1 VPTEGDPSGSDA
13 GFRAADAPT
22 HVASAPADSARNDS
36 ARNDAAR
43 NDAAPAEI
51 VDTIAW
57 KEQVELWDA
66 PTGALMTQDPTTQ
79 IVIDPTGQLAWS
91 QLRDVDSN
99 HVLSNHSGLAETEL
113 STRRYHR
120 RQLRR
125 VALGLVAFTIL
136 QALGRVLSAMHVA
149 GGRSATINNLANAFT
164 RPGRASDILQSWLD
178 WDRSPD
184 AIRPYRIAIIAG
196 AWLLVDTLIIIPV
209 VARFLHAWA
218 LRRHDALRDD
228 PHVSRAGRRIGR
240 LCRLAAAMCVAFA
253 IAALAANAATAWAIA
268 RHGGPRW
275 LLSTLAVATGAK
287 WVFLALIIV
296 APLGSYLWNWRATA
310 STTRSGWATL
320 MRLRPQLVGVAVAL
334 VALVLLPSSVR
345 PQLDDQLRAWW
356 DHPSHAA
363 AAVLGVLVLSAL
375 VWLTGSTTLNRADR
389 LAADGKAT
397 TSHLGILRVLGALGA
412 AAALVGLGIVA
423 SKANDIRS
431 GVLPFV
437 GAVVLVAWVVLSL
450 PAWVSPSMR
459 RFVVERSEP
468 RSHWLVLHALAFAPV
483 LALVLAIVRAVTLA
497 PTLRAVVSAS
507 GVLVFVA
514 GIAGRLFRSQ
524 RVDQRADGGWAKPLA
539 AFMLAVA
546 VAMSLVW
553 AGRDPIDAGHRLGS
567 VALVMAFAAA
577 LVVVLWLVSS
587 ATSRPPSGAL
597 AFVRVERFPTL
608 SLVAVL
614 LIGANLATTTPG
626 FHRVRLLGETTSN
639 TSPRAEATLEAAFK
653 SFVAAPSGT
662 ARPWRPL
669 VLVATAGGGARS
681 AYWTMLTWSCLFGG
695 MEADAD
701 QPACREAATDERS
714 VFAASGVSGG
724 AVGLAMEQ
732 AAPGAI
738 NPDKVFDGTFIESVV
753 ANLVSVDAPN
763 ALVQSPVFRDR
774 AAVLEQSWENVVPEL
789 ATRTL
794 FEPRTTAAW
803 QPVMLFDSAT
813 TEDGCRFIASPITL
827 GAAKSGDAPTPPSSV
842 GRTCGSL
849 FADELPAL
857 SDASTGTSPG
867 VARIPMAATRD
878 ARATLCAEQDMR
890 LSTAA
895 LLAARFPFVSPTG
908 ALPVC
913 GESRF
918 TYLVDGGQV
927 ESSGA
932 SPVVGMLRELLPR
945 IQAYNRGRPAQCIQ
959 PVVMQIDNDYDSL
972 SATDPP
978 SRPKELLAPISGLG
992 KSGERA
998 AAARQQLA
1006 ELGNELRDLAG
1017 CDAAPD
1023 LPTYLHIRPRAHP
1036 GTQAPLGW
1044 SLSGEA
1050 RDDLRKSFNSTEA
1063 QCELLVARAW
1073 VNTSP
1078 ATSTCV
1084 TGTVAGPDGV
1094 AASGQPVSLAA
1105 PNRLTIA
1112 ATRSDAFGG
1121 FHLIGPTDQTAQ
1133 ASLRFVNGNVAVAS
1147 KPMVISALARGFRL
1161 AVTAEQLPT
1170 TSIRGGR
1177 THRAAMLWSLGAF
1190 VLLGALTVAFSS
1202 RRADRDDRKHGAL
1215 PL

>member
-1 VPTEGDPSGSDA
+1 VPTEGEPSGSEV
-13 GFRAADAPT
+13 GLGSADAPT
-22 HVASAPADSARNDS
+22 HVVSHERAAAAD
-36 ARNDAAR
+36 
-43 NDAAPAEI
+43 I

-66 PTGALMTQDPTTQ
+66 PARDGVVRDVVQDPTSQ
-79 IVIDPTGQLAWS
+79 IVIDPTGQLAWGD
-91 QLRDVDSN
+91 LHNVASN
-99 HVLSNHSGLAETEL
+99 HVTLAAAEL
-113 STRRYHR
+113 DTRYYHR

-125 VALGLVAFTIL
+125 VALGLVAFTVV
-136 QALGRVLSAMHVA
+136 QALGRVLSAMHVP
-149 GGRSATINNLANAFT
+149 GGRSATINNLANPFT
-164 RPGRASDILQSWLD
+164 RPSRASDILQAWLD

-184 AIRPYRIAIIAG
+184 AVRPYRIAFIAG

-228 PHVSRAGRRIGR
+228 SQVSRAGRRVGR

-253 IAALAANAATAWAIA
+253 IAAATANAATAWAIA

-275 LLSTLAVATGAK
+275 LLTTLAVATGAK
-287 WVFLALIIV
+287 WVFLALIVV
-296 APLGSYLWNWRATA
+296 APLGSYLWNWRATGA
-310 STTRSGWATL
+310 TARSGWATL

-363 AAVLGVLVLSAL
+363 AAVLGALVLSAL
-375 VWLTGSTTLNRADR
+375 VWLTGSTTLARADR
-389 LAADGKAT
+389 LASDGKAV
-397 TSHLGILRVLGALGA
+397 TSHLGIWRVFGALGA
-412 AAALVGLGIVA
+412 AAALVGLGMVA
-423 SKANDIRS
+423 SRANDIRS
-431 GVLPFV
+431 GALPFV

-459 RFVVERSEP
+459 RFVVERTEP
-468 RSHWLVLHALAFAPV
+468 RSHWLVLHTLAFAPV

-507 GVLVFVA
+507 GVLVLV
-514 GIAGRLFRSQ
+514 GGVAGRLFRSQ
-524 RVDQRADGGWAKPLA
+524 RANQRPDGGWVKPVAALLLA
-539 AFMLAVA
+539 LAVGL
-546 VAMSLVW
+546 SLVW
-553 AGRDPIDAGHRLGS
+553 AGRDPIDAGRRLGS

-587 ATSRPPSGAL
+587 VTSRPPSGAL

-608 SLVAVL
+608 SFLAVL

-626 FHRVRLLGETTSN
+626 FHRVRLVGPSN
-639 TSPRAEATLEAAFK
+639 SLAAPRAESTLEDAFK
-653 SFVAAPSGT
+653 MFAASPSGT
-662 ARPWRPL
+662 PRPWRPL
-669 VLVATAGGGARS
+669 VLMATAGGGARS

-695 MEADAD
+695 MDATAD
-701 QPACREAATDERS
+701 QPACSRAATDERA

-732 AAPGAI
+732 AAPGLI

-774 AAVLEQSWENVVPEL
+774 AAVLEQSWEKVVPEL

-794 FEPRTTAAW
+794 LEPRPAGTW
-803 QPVMLFDSAT
+803 QPVMMFDSAS
-813 TEDGCRFIASPITL
+813 TEDGCRFIAAPVTF
-827 GAAKSGDAPTPPSSV
+827 GAPRSGDAPTPPSSV

-857 SDASTGTSPG
+857 ASASPG
-867 VARIPMAATRD
+867 TTSQVARVPMAATRD
-878 ARATLCAEQDMR
+878 ARSTLCADQDMR

-895 LLAARFPFVSPTG
+895 LVAARFPFVSPTG

-972 SATDPP
+972 RATDPP

-1006 ELGNELRDLAG
+1006 ELGSELRGLAG

-1023 LPTYLHIRPRAHP
+1023 LPTYLHVRPQAHP

-1050 RDDLRKSFNSTEA
+1050 RDDLRDSFASTEA

-1073 VNTSP
+1073 VN
-1078 ATSTCV
+1078 ATPGSTTCV

-1094 AASGQPVSLAA
+1094 AAAGQPVNLVAADGTFLAG
-1105 PNRLTIA
+1105 PA
-1112 ATRSDAFGG
+1112 AGRTDAFGG
-1121 FHLIGPTDQTAQ
+1121 FHLLGPTDQVVGGSVRSRNGDVPITATNLA
-1133 ASLRFVNGNVAVAS
+1133 ASSLV
-1147 KPMVISALARGFRL
+1147 RGVRL
-1161 AVTAEQLPT
+1161 AVTTDQLPT
-1170 TSIRGGR
+1170 GSIRGSR